1 MAGRHHSIDALL
13 SKETLLT
20 VQYMSI
26 CETNVDLGKKKKVSC
41 FKTIFIVRW
50 RKKVQVEYVAQS
62 PKDILAGDFFM
73 G

>member
-1 MAGRHHSIDALL
+1 MAGRQHSLDALL

-26 CETNVDLGKKKKVSC
+26 CETNMGLGKKNLASKSYLLLDGE
-41 FKTIFIVRW
+41 R
-50 RKKVQVEYVAQS
+50 KVQVEYLAQS
-62 PKDILAGDFFM
+62 PKDVLAGNFLM

>member
-1 MAGRHHSIDALL
+1 MAGRQHSLDALL

-26 CETNVDLGKKKKVSC
+26 CETNMGLGKKKSC

-50 RKKVQVEYVAQS
+50 RKKS
-62 PKDILAGDFFM
+62 AG
-73 G
+73 